1 MMDTDLPLNTTQVH
15 EVRAQ
20 DLDVFFLDNYPDANA
35 SGDAS
40 YELFQFPS
48 SDTVH
53 LVRAQE
59 GLGEYDTKAAAAWLS
74 GERGGDASSYPDG
87 VFSYLAAEGKIPF
100 GNYLVCFE

>member
-1 MMDTDLPLNTTQVH
+1 MDTDLPLNTTQVH

-59 GLGEYDTKAAAAWLS
+59 ALGEYDTKAAAAWLS